1 MSRKRRRG
9 TADVGSRTK
18 SSRLWPVHPNAA
30 GIDVGSRS
38 HFVAVN
44 PDRDKRPV
52 REFEAF
58 TADLYALADWLT
70 ECGVTTVALES
81 TGVYWIPLFEV
92 LEQRGF
98 EVLLVDARRLKTVP
112 GRKTDVL
119 DCEWLQQL
127 HTYGLLAGAFR
138 PDDATCVLRSY
149 LRQRAMLIEHAST
162 HIQHMHKALEQ
173 MNLKLN
179 NVLSDIT
186 GLTGMAIIDAILAG
200 ERDPKTLAAHRD
212 RRCKNSVKVIA
223 KSLEGNWRDD
233 HLFEL
238 RQAVELYRTY
248 RAKLAECDARI
259 EEYLATFQDRTD
271 GKPLPPKKPKRN
283 PNAPRFDAREYLYR
297 MTGVDLTRVDGLD
310 ANTVLKVISEIGTDI
325 ARWPTVKHFT
335 SWLCLCPGNHK
346 TGGRNKSGKTR
357 RSSNRAAA
365 ALRLAAQSLDRSKTA
380 LGAYHRRMKARLGA
394 PQAMTAT
401 AHKLARLIYYLLRHG
416 HKYVDPGQAAY
427 ERQYHERI
435 LRNLRRRATEFGYI
449 LMPGNNLPPA
459 NETT

>member
-1 MSRKRRRG
+1 MSARKSRRRASRK
-9 TADVGSRTK
+9 VSRSK
-18 SSRLWPVHPNAA
+18 STLEPVHPNAA

-38 HFVAVN
+38 HFVAVSSEC
-44 PDRDKRPV
+44 DERPV

-58 TADLYALADWLT
+58 TADLYTLANWLT

-119 DCEWLQQL
+119 DCQWLQQL

-138 PDDATCVLRSY
+138 PDDEICVLRSY
-149 LRQRAMLIEHAST
+149 LRQRAMLIEHASH

-186 GLTGMAIIDAILAG
+186 GMTGMAIIDAILAG
-200 ERDPKTLAAHRD
+200 QRDPLTLARLRD
-212 RRCKNSVKVIA
+212 PRCKNSQDTIA

-238 RQAVELYRTY
+238 RQAVELYRFY
-248 RAKLAECDARI
+248 RTKLSECDEQI
-259 EEYLATFQDRTD
+259 EEYLATLEDKTD
-271 GKPLPPKKPKRN
+271 GKPLPPKKRKRN
-283 PNAPRFDAREYLYR
+283 PNSPRFDAREHLYR
-297 MTGVDLTRVDGLD
+297 ITGVDLTRIDGLD
-310 ANTVLKVISEIGTDI
+310 ANTVLTVIAEIGTDI
-325 ARWPTVKHFT
+325 TRWPTVKHFC
-335 SWLCLCPGNHK
+335 SWLCLSPGNRK
-346 TGGRNKSGKTR
+346 TGGKQMSGKTR

-365 ALRLAAQSLDRSKTA
+365 ALRMAAQSLERSKTA
-380 LGAYHRRMKARLGA
+380 LGAFHRRMKARLGA
-394 PQAMTAT
+394 PQAITAT
-401 AHKLARLIYYLLRHG
+401 AHKLARLIYSLLRHG
-416 HKYVDPGQAAY
+416 QEYVDIGQDAY
-427 ERQYHERI
+427 ENQYRERM
-435 LRNLRRRATEFGYI
+435 LRNLSRRATKLGYI
-449 LMPGNNLPPA
+449 LLSLNDLPP
-459 NETT
+459 NTETT